1 MNTEAEVI
9 HIVPRVV
16 GAGGNGILQTVLG
29 AVMVVVGVLMTVGTL
44 GGGAPLGAA
53 LIGSGIGMMLGGVA
67 MMLMPKV
74 DTTQDQNQDGN
85 RANKG
90 FGGAVTTVAQGNP
103 VQFFMVN
110 GNRRLHCERR
120 SIS

>member
-1 MNTEAEVI
+1 DMNTEAEII

-29 AVMVVVGVLMTVGTL
+29 AVMVVVGVLVTVGTL

-90 FGGAVTTVAQGNP
+90 FGGAVTT
-103 VQFFMVN
+103 
-110 GNRRLHCERR
+110 
-120 SIS
+120 

>member
-44 GGGAPLGAA
+44 GG
-53 LIGSGIGMMLGGVA
+53 
-67 MMLMPKV
+67 
-74 DTTQDQNQDGN
+74 
-85 RANKG
+85 
-90 FGGAVTTVAQGNP
+90 
-103 VQFFMVN
+103 
-110 GNRRLHCERR
+110 ERH
-120 SIS
+120 

>member
-29 AVMVVVGVLMTVGTL
+29 AVMVVWGFSNCRHI

-53 LIGSGIGMMLGGVA
+53 LIGSGIGMMLGGVHDA
-67 MMLMPKV
+67 Y
-74 DTTQDQNQDGN
+74 
-85 RANKG
+85 AKG
-90 FGGAVTTVAQGNP
+90 
-103 VQFFMVN
+103 
-110 GNRRLHCERR
+110 
-120 SIS
+120 